1 MDVEKT
7 KVESLDIIVTMM
19 EDKPYY
25 RIKYT
30 EVGSDHFCI
39 GYSSYRLDYV
49 LEWKKQ
55 YFELVEREA
64 GADQGWIPCSERL
77 PENAM
82 NVIAQF
88 SDGTVT
94 ELRYAGNG
102 IFEGIYEYSTRVI
115 IAWMPLPEPY
125 EGE

>member
-1 MDVEKT
+1 MMTLEEAIAHAKEMSENQYVCEECQKEHRQLADWLEELKSLREKS
-7 KVESLDIIVTMM
+7 K
-19 EDKPYY
+19 
-25 RIKYT
+25 
-30 EVGSDHFCI
+30 
-39 GYSSYRLDYV
+39 
-49 LEWKKQ
+49 
-55 YFELVEREA
+55 
-64 GADQGWIPCSERL
+64 WIPCSERL